1 MELADKRTMGR
12 LSRANVG
19 GMTFDVET
27 EAQLHDPPQV
37 RTYVFVDGRIVDRVV
52 WEFQAHDS
60 SASARLVSLQHD
72 SVVKQINTRMANGR
86 SEDDP
91 RVIGT
96 LPPPS
101 SIPTA
106 SASDKKLIESIRPVA
121 APEEDVLGFDAARPA
136 NGIFHAPRPT
146 RSIGLLV
153 PAMSAGSSTLAPE
166 TYVPGSAPVSSIASE
181 ITASGSGD
189 ARMPFADGAVIDDD
203 AIALIEMGP
212 HAAEFANLAFLATG
226 LDALLARHL
235 TLGHCEHVAIE
246 RRDGTVL
253 VAREGGLSAAFLAT
267 RRGSHA
273 RAVSEVRRA
282 LARVE
287 EET

>member
-12 LSRANVG
+12 LSRASVG

-37 RTYVFVDGRIVDRVV
+37 RTYVFLNGRIVDRVV
-52 WEFQAHDS
+52 WEFEATQDS
-60 SASARLVSLQHD
+60 HASARLVSLQHE
-72 SVVKQINTRMANGR
+72 SVVKQINKRMKNGQ

-96 LPPPS
+96 LLPPPP
-101 SIPTA
+101 IPTA
-106 SASDKKLIESIRPVA
+106 SASDKKLIESIRPVE
-121 APEEDVLGFDAARPA
+121 APEEGVVGSDPARPTS
-136 NGIFHAPRPT
+136 GTFQAPRLT
-146 RSIGLLV
+146 RSIGLRV
-153 PAMSAGSSTLAPE
+153 PSMPTGTSTLAPAA
-166 TYVPGSAPVSSIASE
+166 YVPGNAPVSSLSSE
-181 ITASGSGD
+181 STAAGD
-189 ARMPFADGAVIDDD
+189 PRMPFADGAVIDDD
-203 AIALIEMGP
+203 AIALIEVGP
-212 HAAEFANLAFLATG
+212 RAAELAHLAFLATG

-235 TLGHCEHVAIE
+235 TLGNCEHVAIE